1 MQRTL
6 VAAALLFATTAFAQ
20 TLPDGW
26 TSNSDGGYA
35 HHDSGVTCAKTIGT
49 YALTRLDGA
58 APPGTLGVCVYSGG
72 DVRVGEIRV
81 RKFVDGQGDTPLAI
95 QNDRGLM
102 GLVPIQGLPP
112 GARPLGAERMGPG
125 PTIDGSSTVQSV
137 LTSAHNG
144 LLVDYIS
151 QTKQDKAEMQYGFE
165 NFLKACM
172 AFDGH

>member
-26 TSNSDGGYA
+26 ASNSDGGYV
-35 HHDSGVTCAKTIGT
+35 HHDSGVACVKAIGT
-49 YALTRLDGA
+49 YTLTRLDGA

-102 GLVPIQGLPP
+102 GLVPSQAGTKPV
-112 GARPLGAERMGPG
+112 ATYRVGPG
-125 PTIDGSSTVQSV
+125 PQIDGAETVQV
-137 LTSAHNG
+137 VMTFALKG
-144 LLVDYIS
+144 LLIDCIS
-151 QTKQDKAEMQYGFE
+151 QTKRDSAEVQGGFGT
-165 NFLKACM
+165 FITPCLSS
-172 AFDGH
+172 GSH